1 MQELQ
6 VEVGELVMGE
16 GLDVD
21 DLFWLTQ
28 GRRPIP
34 LFDKRAGEIGEPGH
48 RVAEQV
54 TVVTRAQHRDAVLVP
69 DLSSRTNMVDV
80 AVGHSDRHWNEMM
93 GSQGITKELFSAH
106 TGIDDDALRPL
117 IRALADSNWS
127 EKDL

>member
-34 LFDKRAGEIGEPGH
+34 LFDKRAAKSESPAIGS
-48 RVAEQV
+48 
-54 TVVTRAQHRDAVLVP
+54 
-69 DLSSRTNMVDV
+69 LSR
-80 AVGHSDRHWNEMM
+80 
-93 GSQGITKELFSAH
+93 
-106 TGIDDDALRPL
+106 
-117 IRALADSNWS
+117 
-127 EKDL
+127 

>member
-34 LFDKRAGEIGEPGH
+34 LFDKRAGEVEEPGH

-117 IRALADSNWS
+117 FAR
-127 EKDL
+127 